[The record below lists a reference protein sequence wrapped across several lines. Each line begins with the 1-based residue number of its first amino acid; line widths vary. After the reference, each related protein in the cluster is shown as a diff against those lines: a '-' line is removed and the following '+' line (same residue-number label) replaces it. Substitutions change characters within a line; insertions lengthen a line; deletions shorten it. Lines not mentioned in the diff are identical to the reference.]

1 MAKQTILQGHD
12 VCVTFSYDDTPV
24 PTLCKIREV
33 KRVGD
38 AVNIQ
43 TNTGSNFRLS
53 ADEFVT
59 LLFDGEV
66 IIGCFKINLIN
77 D

>member
-53 ADEFVT
+53 AAEFVT
-59 LLFDGEV
+59 LLFDGAV
-66 IIGCFKINLIN
+66 TIGCFKINLIN